1 MAKIRRDIDQEFL
14 EYLEYKICKLYQQL
28 RPKEKVN
35 HWCRSITVKDLEN
48 CNVAYVTKNR
58 EVLLKAFVERYGR
71 MEYDVHL
78 KFGKQSVGIYS
89 KGLDLKNC
97 FPGNKNTEF
106 FVIDFE
112 NKSIHI
118 TLD

>member
-35 HWCRSITVKDLEN
+35 HWCRAITVNEPEN
-48 CNVAYVTKNR
+48 CNVAYVTEHN
-58 EVLLKAFVERYGR
+58 EVMLKAFVERYGR
-71 MEYDVHL
+71 TEYDLHL
-78 KFGKQSVGIYS
+78 KFGKQSVSTYS

-97 FPGNKNTEF
+97 FPRNKNTHF
-106 FVIDFE
+106 FTIDFE